1 MRRDTVVASANV
13 LCDLDLGPAER
24 ALELVLDRRP
34 DLVGLQEWGL
44 RRRRSLTRTAPGYI
58 WCPAPY
64 GGCVAGARAD
74 RYELRGWRL
83 RMLGSFARCET
94 SARSFPLLPPRCAN
108 VSRWHDRLLGT
119 DLSLVVYHLVP
130 GTQSRGRYRDDRP
143 LLVSRHRAE
152 VARLEAIVGAELA
165 RTDQVYAVG
174 DSNFDGLRLTGLT
187 SAWEG
192 REREPRGTLSSTRK
206 IDDVFGPGRAGS
218 VDLVA
223 NPSDHQAVVTR
234 RP

>member
-1 MRRDTVVASANV
+1 MVATANV
-13 LCDLDLGPAER
+13 LRDLDLGSAEE
-24 ALELVLDRRP
+24 ALALVLGHRP

-44 RRRRSLTRTAPGYI
+44 RRRRALIRTAPEYL

-74 RYELRGWRL
+74 RYQLRSWRL
-83 RMLGSFARCET
+83 RSLGSFARCET
-94 SARSFPLLPPRCAN
+94 SVRSFPLVPPRYAN
-108 VSRWHDRLLGT
+108 VSRWHDRLLDT

-130 GTQSRGRYRDDRP
+130 ATQSRGSYRDDRP
-143 LLVSRHRAE
+143 LLVSRHRSE
-152 VARLEAIVGAELA
+152 VAKLEAIVGVELA
-165 RTDQVYAVG
+165 RSDLVYAVG
-174 DSNFDGLRLTGLT
+174 DSNFDGLQLTGLT

-192 REREPRGTLSSTRK
+192 REREPRGTLGSTRK
-206 IDDVFGPGRAGS
+206 IDDVFGPGRAVS

-223 NPSDHQAVVTR
+223 NPSDHQAVVAR